1 MADRC
6 VSEFGMHSKCL
17 PDEVVIYQSRKYVG
31 ITFEYGMINCL
42 ACSAVAMLH
51 VDCMLHGELR
61 KTDGRRARFENL
73 GQCSLVNAGT
83 HSNAG

>member
-6 VSEFGMHSKCL
+6 VSEFGMHSNCL
-17 PDEVVIYQSRKYVG
+17 PGDVVNFRSLIYIG
-31 ITFEYGMINCL
+31 ITSKCSMVDCL
-42 ACSAVAMLH
+42 ATSAVAMLH

-73 GQCSLVNAGT
+73 GQCELVNAGT
-83 HSNAG
+83 HSSAG

>member
-1 MADRC
+1 MADHC
-6 VSEFGMHSKCL
+6 ESEFGMHSECL
-17 PDEVVIYQSRKYVG
+17 PGEVVVYQSLIYVG
-31 ITFEYGMINCL
+31 ITFKCDLINCR
-42 ACSAVAMLH
+42 ARSAVAMLH

>member
-1 MADRC
+1 MADDC
-6 VSEFGMHSKCL
+6 VSEFGMHSKCSTG
-17 PDEVVIYQSRKYVG
+17 DVVIYQSLMYVG
-31 ITFEYGMINCL
+31 IIFKCDMINRS
-42 ACSAVAMLH
+42 ARSAVAMLH